1 MQNHFKT
8 SLFTLLALCLLC
20 GNIAAQSIVRTPIYT
35 VNFSNALHEP
45 LWVSYKLYRGGG
57 ECSRAGFR
65 FHNDID
71 SLQTAT
77 DKDYA
82 RSGYDKGHLANAED
96 FASDCTKDELTFRYY
111 NCLPQTPNLNRG
123 VWKTN
128 ETLVRQWSQSDSLLV
143 VCGGSFGKRKI
154 GRIAVP
160 DYCWK
165 VVQSLSTK
173 KVLFCGWFTN
183 TSSASVEE
191 VSVAELLKRTGLVIE
206 LKR

>member
-1 MQNHFKT
+1 MQRFLRKN
-8 SLFTLLALCLLC
+8 LFTLLALCLLC
-20 GNIAAQSIVRTPIYT
+20 GNIAAQSLVHTPIYT
-35 VNFSNALHEP
+35 VNFSNTLHEP
-45 LWVSYKLYRGGG
+45 LWISYKLYRGGG
-57 ECSRAGFR
+57 ECGRAKFR

-143 VCGGSFGKRKI
+143 VCGGSFGKKKI
-154 GRIAVP
+154 GRVAVP

-165 VVQSLSTK
+165 VVQSLSNK
-173 KVLFCGWFTN
+173 KILFCGWFTN
-183 TSSASVEE
+183 STAATEE
-191 VSVAELLKRTGLVIE
+191 DITVTELTKRTGFHIQ
-206 LKR
+206 LK